1 MLIGIDV
8 GGTNLVAAKVKDSGE
23 ILEKISIPV
32 NRSASA
38 EQLCET
44 LIGLARQA
52 AKEDVI
58 DAVGIGFPGLVDN
71 ESGIV
76 LQTPNMPFSNT
87 PFRELFQKQWNVPVY
102 MGNDANCAAIGEYWA
117 GAAKGRDTAMMIT
130 LGTGIGGG
138 LVIGGKLYAGFA
150 GGGMEVGH
158 MVIDPNGP
166 TCGCGRKGCFE
177 QFASA
182 TALIREAKTQ
192 MQKNQDSLLWEAC
205 CERIENLQ
213 GVHVFRAAGEGD
225 PTAQK
230 VLDTYINY
238 LAMGLANLI
247 NILQPEV
254 ICLGGGISNAQD
266 DLFLTPLREQVK
278 KYVFDKN
285 ADLCLERAKLGND
298 AGLVG
303 AAMLCKS
310 V

>member
-38 EQLCET
+38 EQLCAD
-44 LIGLARQA
+44 LVCLAQQV
-52 AKEDVI
+52 AKEDEI

-71 ESGIV
+71 QSGIV
-76 LQTPNMPFSNT
+76 VQTPNMPFSNT
-87 PFRELFQKQWNVPVY
+87 PFRDLFQKQLNVPVY

-117 GAAKGRDTAMMIT
+117 GAAKGRETAMMIT

-182 TALIREAKTQ
+182 TALIRSAKEQ
-192 MQKNQDSLLWEAC
+192 MREVPMSLLWDEC
-205 CERIENLQ
+205 YGQVELLQ
-213 GVHVFRAAGEGD
+213 GVHVFRAAKNGD
-225 PTAQK
+225 FTALK

-247 NILQPEV
+247 NILQPEM

-266 DLFLTPLREQVK
+266 ELFLIPLREQTK
-278 KYVFDKN
+278 KYVFDK
-285 ADLCLERAKLGND
+285 AAALCLERATLGND

-303 AAMLCKS
+303 AAMLCRS
-310 V
+310 L

>member
-8 GGTNLVAAKVKDSGE
+8 GGTNLVAAKVNDSGE

-38 EQLCET
+38 EQLCAD
-44 LIGLARQA
+44 LVGIARQA
-52 AKEDVI
+52 AKDDEI
-58 DAVGIGFPGLVDN
+58 EAVGIGFPGLVDN
-71 ESGIV
+71 DSGIV

-87 PFRELFQKQWNVPVY
+87 PFRKLFQKQWNVPIY

-117 GAAKGRDTAMMIT
+117 GAAKGRETAMMIT

-138 LVIGGKLYAGFA
+138 LVINGKLYAGFS

-192 MQKNQDSLLWEAC
+192 MLQNKDSCLWAAC
-205 CERIENLQ
+205 NDKSESLQ

-225 PTAQK
+225 STAQK
-230 VLDTYINY
+230 VLNTYIDY
-238 LAMGLANLI
+238 LAMGLVNLI

-266 DLFLTPLREQVK
+266 DLFLIPLREQVM

-285 ADLCLERAKLGND
+285 ATLCLKRATLGND

-303 AAMLCKS
+303 AAMLCRS

>member
-8 GGTNLVAAKVKDSGE
+8 GGTNLVAAKVNDSGE

-87 PFRELFQKQWNVPVY
+87 PFRKLFQEQWNVPVY

>member
-87 PFRELFQKQWNVPVY
+87 PFRKLFQEQWNVPVY

-138 LVIGGKLYAGFA
+138 LVIGGKLYAGFV

>member
-1 MLIGIDV
+1 
-8 GGTNLVAAKVKDSGE
+8 
-23 ILEKISIPV
+23 
-32 NRSASA
+32 
-38 EQLCET
+38 
-44 LIGLARQA
+44 
-52 AKEDVI
+52 
-58 DAVGIGFPGLVDN
+58 
-71 ESGIV
+71 
-76 LQTPNMPFSNT
+76 
-87 PFRELFQKQWNVPVY
+87 

-117 GAAKGRDTAMMIT
+117 GAAKGRETAMMIT

-182 TALIREAKTQ
+182 TALIRSAKEQ
-192 MQKNQDSLLWEAC
+192 MREVPKSLLWDEC
-205 CERIENLQ
+205 YGQVELLQ
-213 GVHVFRAAGEGD
+213 GVHVFRAAKNGD
-225 PTAQK
+225 STALK

-266 DLFLTPLREQVK
+266 ELFLNPLREQTK
-278 KYVFDKN
+278 KYVFDK
-285 ADLCLERAKLGND
+285 AAALCLERATLGND

-303 AAMLCKS
+303 AAMLCRS
-310 V
+310 L

>member
-8 GGTNLVAAKVKDSGE
+8 GGTNLAAARVNSSGE
-23 ILEKISIPV
+23 ILEKTSIPV
-32 NRSASA
+32 NRFASA

-44 LIGLARQA
+44 LIGLAQQV
-52 AKEDVI
+52 AKEDEI
-58 DAVGIGFPGLVDN
+58 EAVGIGFPGLVDN
-71 ESGIV
+71 ETGIV

-87 PFRELFQKQWNVPVY
+87 PFRKIFQEQWNVPVY

-117 GAAKGRDTAMMIT
+117 GAAKDRDSVMMIT

-138 LVIGGKLYAGFA
+138 LVISGKLYAGF
-150 GGGMEVGH
+150 GGGSMEVGH

-182 TALIREAKTQ
+182 TALIRKAKKQ
-192 MQKNQDSLLWEAC
+192 MLNNKDSLLWEAC
-205 CERIENLQ
+205 CGRIENLQ
-213 GVHVFRAAGEGD
+213 GVHVFLAAGEGD
-225 PTAQK
+225 LTSQM
-230 VLDTYINY
+230 VLDTYIDY
-238 LAMGLANLI
+238 LAIGLANLI
-247 NILQPEV
+247 NVLQPEM

-266 DLFLTPLREQVK
+266 ELFLYPLREQVK

-285 ADLCLERAKLGND
+285 VALCLERAKLGND

>member
-8 GGTNLVAAKVKDSGE
+8 GGTNLVATKVNDSGE

-38 EQLCET
+38 EQLCAD
-44 LIGLARQA
+44 LVGIARQA
-52 AKEDVI
+52 AKNDEI
-58 DAVGIGFPGLVDN
+58 EAVGIGFPGLVDN
-71 ESGIV
+71 DSGIV
-76 LQTPNMPFSNT
+76 LQTPNIPFSNT
-87 PFRELFQKQWNVPVY
+87 PFRKLFQKQWNIPIY

-117 GAAKGRDTAMMIT
+117 GVAKGRETAMMIT

-138 LVIGGKLYAGFA
+138 LVINGKLFAGFA

-182 TALIREAKTQ
+182 TALIREAKAQ
-192 MQKNQDSLLWEAC
+192 MLQNKDSLLWDAC
-205 CERIENLQ
+205 NHNIESLQ

-230 VLDTYINY
+230 VLHTYIDY

-266 DLFLTPLREQVK
+266 DLFLIPLREQVK

-285 ADLCLERAKLGND
+285 AALCLGRATLGND

-303 AAMLCKS
+303 AAMLCRS

>member
-87 PFRELFQKQWNVPVY
+87 PFRKLFQEQWNVPVY

-117 GAAKGRDTAMMIT
+117 GAAKGRETAMMIT